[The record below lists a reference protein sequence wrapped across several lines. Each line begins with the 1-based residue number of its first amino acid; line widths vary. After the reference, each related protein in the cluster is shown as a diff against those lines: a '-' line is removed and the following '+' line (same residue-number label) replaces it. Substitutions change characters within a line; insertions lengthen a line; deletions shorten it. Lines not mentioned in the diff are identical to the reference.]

1 MSKDY
6 TQKKTAAANEN
17 KGIDFVRLAPLMG
30 GLSLVLTIAAIGL
43 LIFKGLN
50 YGIDFAGGTEVQVKF
65 EQSVTAEQVRASVE
79 KMGLKEASVQ
89 SIGDKHEFI
98 IRLGTPAGASE
109 KEINQTL
116 LKQIDTMKTEFAQSF
131 GLKADGVLRVDTV
144 GPQVGSELKKNG
156 FLAALYSFIL
166 ILIYVSIRFD
176 YAYAPGAV
184 LSLLHD
190 TLLVLGVFSLLDREF
205 NVQIMAAILTLIGYS
220 LNDTIV
226 TFDRIRETLPKMIGV
241 SLSQIINQAV
251 NDMLMRTILTG
262 FTTFMACLGLYMYGG
277 GVIEQIAFTL
287 MLGVGVGMYSSI
299 YVAAPLILVYDKM
312 MGGAGKKSP
321 ASAPVPRAAAKA

>member
-6 TQKKTAAANEN
+6 TQNKASATTNK

-30 GLSLVLTIAAIGL
+30 GLSLILTIGAIGL

-50 YGIDFAGGTEVQVKF
+50 YGIDFSGGTEVQVKF
-65 EQSVTAEQVRASVE
+65 DQPVTAEQVRASVD
-79 KMGLKEASVQ
+79 KLGLKEASVQ
-89 SIGDKHEFI
+89 SIGDKNEFI
-98 IRLGTPAGASE
+98 IRLGTPAGQTE

-116 LKQIDTMKTEFAQSF
+116 VKQIDSMKADFAQAF
-131 GLKADGVLRVDTV
+131 GLKAEGVLRVDTV
-144 GPQVGSELKKNG
+144 GPQVGNELKKNG

-190 TLLVLGVFSLLDREF
+190 TLIVLGVFSLLDREF

-226 TFDRIRETLPKMIGV
+226 TFDRIRETLPKMRGV
-241 SLSQIINQAV
+241 SLYDIINQAI
-251 NDMLMRTILTG
+251 NDMLSRTILTG
-262 FTTFMACLGLYMYGG
+262 FTTFAACLGLYLYGG

-287 MLGVGVGMYSSI
+287 MLGVAVGMYSSI

-321 ASAPVPRAAAKA
+321 ASAPMPRAAAKA